1 MHTTPRRLIDELKKK
16 TVTPREAARAVKSG
30 NRIFYGEFALFP
42 EAVDEALGER
52 IHELENV
59 DIRSVSFTRPPR
71 PVMMDPERRHV
82 VLNDWHFGKV
92 SRTLH
97 EKNLCNYIPITYHQG
112 PRICRKY
119 LDIDVSIITAAPMDK
134 NGYFNFGLANSVTGA
149 HLSKSKTIIVET
161 NENVPYCLGG
171 NYESIHISEVDHVAE
186 GRNGPL
192 VEIPPAEPRGADREI
207 AGHIMREIEDG
218 ATLQLGIGG
227 LPNTIGRLIAESDL
241 KDLGIH
247 TEMLV
252 DSCVDLYESGRITGR
267 NKSVDRFK
275 MAYTFAL
282 GTRKLYDFIHMNP
295 TCASY
300 PVNYV
305 NDPRIIAFNP
315 KVVAINNALEI
326 DLFSQV
332 CSESAGTRQISGT
345 GGQLDFIFGAF
356 QSRGGKGIISLSSTR
371 TDSAGAVHSRIVPSM
386 SPGSIITVPRSIV
399 QYVAT
404 EYGIVQ
410 LKGCSTWERAEKLIG
425 IAHPDFRD
433 ELIRQADEMKIWVR
447 SNRKDS
453 L

>member
-1 MHTTPRRLIDELKKK
+1 MHSTPKRLLDELKKK
-16 TVTPREAARAVKSG
+16 STTPEEAAKAVKSG
-30 NRIFYGEFALFP
+30 DRIFYGEFALFP
-42 EAVDEALGER
+42 EAVDKALGDR
-52 IHELENV
+52 IHELEHV
-59 DIRSVSFTRPPR
+59 DIRSVSFTRLPK
-71 PVMMDPERRHV
+71 PVENDPERRHV
-82 VLNDWHFGKV
+82 IMNDWHFGKV
-92 SRTLH
+92 SRMLH
-97 EKNLCNYIPITYHQG
+97 ERNLCNYIPITYHQG

-134 NGYFNFGLANSVTGA
+134 NGYFNFGLANSVTGS

-161 NENVPYCLGG
+161 NESVPYCLGG
-171 NYESIHISEVDHVAE
+171 NYESIHISEVDRVVE
-186 GRNGPL
+186 GGNTPM
-192 VEIPPAEPRGADREI
+192 VEVPPAEPRGADREI

-227 LPNTIGRLIAESDL
+227 LPNTIGRMIAESDL

-252 DSCVDLYESGRITGR
+252 DSCVTLYESGRITGR
-267 NKSVDRFK
+267 HKMVDRFK
-275 MAYTFAL
+275 MTYTFAL
-282 GTRKLYDFIHMNP
+282 GTRTLYDFMHLNP

-300 PVNYV
+300 PVNYI

-356 QSRGGKGIISLSSTR
+356 QSKGGKGIISLSSTH
-371 TDSAGAVHSRIVPSM
+371 TDSAGVVHSRIVPFLR
-386 SPGSIITVPRSIV
+386 PGSIVTVPRSIV
-399 QYVAT
+399 QYVVT

-410 LKGCSTWERAEKLIG
+410 LKGCSTWERAEKLIS

-433 ELIRQADEMKIWVR
+433 GLVKQAEEMKIWVR
-447 SNRKDS
+447 SNRIRD
-453 L
+453 